1 MAIVS
6 GMHPAER
13 LRGLKSIKLQGKTI
27 VLGVTGSIAAV
38 ECVKLAHELI
48 RHGAEVHAVFT
59 RSATEILHPN
69 ALQYATGNPVV
80 TLITG
85 SMEYLKMCGR
95 DGKADLLLIAPCT
108 SNTISKIAQGIDD
121 STVTT
126 YAANAL
132 GSGIPI
138 LVAPAA
144 HESMMDNPAVAANVR
159 RLQELRVE
167 LVEPKREEEKAK
179 MADVETIVAHVIR
192 RLGPKDLVDMRV
204 LVVAGS
210 TVEPIDDVRVV
221 TNRSTGGTGI
231 ELAKVAFEHG

>member
-1 MAIVS
+1 M
-6 GMHPAER
+6 
-13 LRGLKSIKLQGKTI
+13 
-27 VLGVTGSIAAV
+27 
-38 ECVKLAHELI
+38 
-48 RHGAEVHAVFT
+48 
-59 RSATEILHPN
+59 
-69 ALQYATGNPVV
+69 
-80 TLITG
+80 
-85 SMEYLKMCGR
+85 
-95 DGKADLLLIAPCT
+95 
-108 SNTISKIAQGIDD
+108 SKIAQGIDD

-138 LVAPAA
+138 IVAPAA

-167 LVEPKREEEKAK
+167 LVEAKREEEKAK

-221 TNRSTGGTGI
+221 TNRSTGGGGSGRPRVGLEQGGNEGAGRGRHETP
-231 ELAKVAFEHG
+231 VPPWFPC